1 MRNLFRSIAKAI
13 FVYAFQQDI
22 ERVKRMSL
30 TRGVD
35 WSDIA
40 YLGKSD
46 DYWNGSA
53 DGLIDALKILEIEQ
67 FGDK

>member
-1 MRNLFRSIAKAI
+1 MRNLFRSIAKVI
-13 FVYAFQQDI
+13 FVYAFRQDI
-22 ERVKRMSL
+22 ERIKRMSL
-30 TRGVD
+30 TRALD
-35 WSDIA
+35 WSDTS

-53 DGLIDALKILEIEQ
+53 DGLIDTLKILELEQ